1 MLHDVARSHSTDTV
15 PGVAP
20 LSGYSFRAATPSD
33 FEAVADILRA
43 DELDDAGQVSLGAD
57 FVRDEWSEVGFDLA
71 TDAWVALDG
80 DGSIIGYGQARQT
93 ESTLVESWGVVD
105 PACRG
110 RGIGGALLDLI
121 DARASEMLAGSNR
134 GRFRHS
140 INAGDSAA
148 AELLEE
154 CGLRPLR
161 HFWHMERM
169 LSWPFEPGAD
179 PPGVLMT
186 DFDPD
191 NDFFE
196 VNAVLSE
203 ALADDRG
210 YRTGRFQQW
219 AAQEMRSPTYDPT
232 LWQVAKVGGQPVGA
246 VTGEAGDPG
255 WVSFLGVLAAFRG
268 RGIGAALL
276 RHLFTKLADRSIER
290 VLVNVDAANPSKA
303 TAVYE
308 GVGMQVIKR
317 WDLWERTSIDGADSS
332 PP

>member
-1 MLHDVARSHSTDTV
+1 
-15 PGVAP
+15 
-20 LSGYSFRAATPSD
+20 
-33 FEAVADILRA
+33 
-43 DELDDAGQVSLGAD
+43 
-57 FVRDEWSEVGFDLA
+57 
-71 TDAWVALDG
+71 
-80 DGSIIGYGQARQT
+80 
-93 ESTLVESWGVVD
+93 
-105 PACRG
+105 
-110 RGIGGALLDLI
+110 
-121 DARASEMLAGSNR
+121 MLAGSNR

-140 INAGDSAA
+140 INARDSAA
-148 AELLEE
+148 SELLEE
-154 CGLRPLR
+154 RGLRAIR
-161 HFWHMERM
+161 HFWHMERT
-169 LSWPFEPGAD
+169 LSWPFEPGAG
-179 PPGVLMT
+179 PPGVFIT

-191 NDFFE
+191 NDLFE

-210 YRTGRFQQW
+210 YQTGRFQQW

-232 LWQVAKVGGQPVGA
+232 LWQVAKVGGRPVGA

-290 VLVNVDAANPSKA
+290 VLVNVDAANPSNA

-317 WDLWERTSIDGADSS
+317 WDLWERTSIDGADGS